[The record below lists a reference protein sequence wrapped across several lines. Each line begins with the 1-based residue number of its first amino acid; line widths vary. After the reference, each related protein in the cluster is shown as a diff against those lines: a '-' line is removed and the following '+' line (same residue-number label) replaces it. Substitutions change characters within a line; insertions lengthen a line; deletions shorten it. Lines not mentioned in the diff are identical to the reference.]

1 MKIVNVGLVAH
12 VDAGKTTLT
21 EQLLLQAGA
30 LRQAGTVDSGTTRTD
45 TMAVERERGI
55 SVKAASVSVV
65 HNEVRLN
72 IVDTPGHVDFAA
84 EVERALSVL
93 DTAVLVVSAVE
104 GVQAQTELLYEALT
118 ATHTNVIFFI
128 NKIDRTGS
136 NAAGVL
142 EQIRETFTPH
152 LLPFNRVLHEGDRE
166 AAVAPCTYAEDAM
179 QEAAAECEDTLLDR
193 YLSGETL
200 SDKEVEGHLYA
211 AIAGGRLCPV
221 LFGSGLYGL
230 GTGDLLNLLTTF
242 GAPIKNNEQAPNTL
256 SGVVYRITH
265 DKTMGRVAHVRLFG
279 GELHNRDTIH
289 LTPAGGTAS
298 EEDGPAEE
306 DPKITQIRRYDGERY
321 TDIGTAG
328 RGDVVALCGLSNA
341 RVSDIIGEVSE
352 RLHYP
357 LSVPLLQVRVL
368 PSSPEVLAAF
378 RELSAEDPH
387 LNVEYNQEEKE
398 ITICITGTVQLEIL
412 RAVVRERYGLEVT
425 FSAPSVIYKETP
437 LKVGYGHEAYT
448 MPKPCW
454 AVIDLKI
461 EPLARGAGYQFE
473 SVVQPR
479 QIFYKYQTHIATELP
494 RALKQGLYNWEVTD
508 LKITLV
514 GGGHHI
520 QHTHPLD
527 FFLAT
532 PLALI
537 HGLQDTG
544 TTLLE
549 PMQHWRIAADEALVG
564 RVIGDIIAMRG
575 SYDSPVIRD
584 GQFTMEA
591 RVPVASSMD
600 YAVRLASLSSGRA
613 MLSVRFDGYEPC
625 PLELG
630 AVAKRR
636 GCDPRDRA
644 KWILTHRGAMQE
656 SFK

>member
-1 MKIVNVGLVAH
+1 MRIVNVGLVAH

-21 EQLLLQAGA
+21 ERLLLAAGV
-30 LRQAGTVDSGTTRTD
+30 LRQAGTVDDGTAHTD

-55 SVKAASVSVV
+55 SVKAASVSLVQGD
-65 HNEVRLN
+65 VRLN
-72 IVDTPGHVDFAA
+72 VIDTPGHMDFAA
-84 EVERALSVL
+84 EVERALAVL
-93 DTAVLVVSAVE
+93 DTAVLVISAVE
-104 GVQAQTELLYEALT
+104 GVQAQTELLFEALR
-118 ATHTNVIFFI
+118 ATHTNVVFFI
-128 NKIDRTGS
+128 NKIDRVGS
-136 NAAGVL
+136 NAAAVAQ
-142 EQIRETFTPH
+142 QICEKFTPA
-152 LLPFNRVLHEGDRE
+152 LLPFNRVLHEGDRD
-166 AAVAPCTYAEDAM
+166 AAVEPLQFSDAAL
-179 QEAAAECEDTLLDR
+179 QEAAAESGDALLER
-193 YLSGETL
+193 YLAGETL
-200 SDKEVEGHLYA
+200 GEAEVTA
-211 AIAGGRLCPV
+211 ALAGRIEQGGLCP
-221 LFGSGLYGL
+221 LLYGSGIYSL
-230 GTGDLLNLLTTF
+230 GTDDLLRVLTTY
-242 GAPIKNNEQAPNTL
+242 GRPIKNNVKDPDAL

-265 DKTMGRVAHVRLFG
+265 DKTMGRIAHVRLFG
-279 GELHNRDTIH
+279 GTLHNRDSVK
-289 LTPAGGTAS
+289 LTRADGAG
-298 EEDGPAEE
+298 EEDGAPL
-306 DPKITQIRRYDGERY
+306 PKITQIRRYDGERF
-321 TDIGTAG
+321 TDTGEAG

-341 RVSDIIGEVSE
+341 RVSDILGEAAE
-352 RLHYP
+352 LWHYP

-368 PSSPEVLAAF
+368 PATPEVLAAF
-378 RELSAEDPH
+378 RELAAEDPH

-398 ITICITGTVQLEIL
+398 ITVCITGTVQLEIL
-412 RAVVRERYGLEVT
+412 AALARERYGLAVT

-437 LKVGYGHEAYT
+437 LTTGIGHEAYT

-454 AVIDLKI
+454 AIIDLKI
-461 EPLARGAGYQFE
+461 EPLARGAGYRFE
-473 SVVQPR
+473 SVVPPK
-479 QIFYKYQTHIATELP
+479 QIFYKYQTHIETELP

-508 LKITLV
+508 LKVTLV

-537 HGLQDTG
+537 HGLQETG

-549 PMQHWRIAADEALVG
+549 PMQRWRVSADEGLVG

-575 SYDSPVIRD
+575 TYDSPVIAG

-613 MLSVRFDGYEPC
+613 TLSVRFDGYEPC

>member
-1 MKIVNVGLVAH
+1 MKIVNIGLVAH

-21 EQLLLQAGA
+21 EQLLLHAGA
-30 LRQAGTVDSGTTRTD
+30 LRTAGAVDSGTTRTD
-45 TMAVERERGI
+45 TLSVERERGI
-55 SVKAASVSVV
+55 SVKAASVSLV
-65 HNEVRLN
+65 HEGVRLN
-72 IVDTPGHVDFAA
+72 VIDTPGHVDFAA

-93 DTAVLVVSAVE
+93 DTAVLVISAVE
-104 GVQAQTELLYEALT
+104 GVQAQTELLYEALR
-118 ATHTNVIFFI
+118 ATGTNVVFFV

-136 NAAGVL
+136 DTAAVVQ
-142 EQIRETFTPH
+142 QIRDKFGAA
-152 LLPFNRVLHEGDRE
+152 LLPFNRVTHEGDRD
-166 AAVAPCTYAEDAM
+166 AAVSAVSFADDAM
-179 QEAAAECEDTLLDR
+179 QEAAAESDDALLTR
-193 YLSGETL
+193 YLSGEAL
-200 SDKEVEGHLYA
+200 SDEEVA
-211 AIAGGRLCPV
+211 AALGALIAAGEVSPL
-221 LFGSGLYGL
+221 LFGSSLYGL
-230 GTGDLLNLLTTF
+230 GVSDLLSLLTRF
-242 GAPIKNNEQAPNTL
+242 GQPIKNNRENPDAL

-279 GELHNRDTIH
+279 GELHTRDRIR
-289 LTPAGGTAS
+289 LQTPGVVIDEDDPP
-298 EEDGPAEE
+298 EEQ
-306 DPKITQIRRYDGERY
+306 KITQIRRYDGERY
-321 TDIGTAG
+321 TDTGEAS

-341 RVSDIIGEVSE
+341 RVSDILGEAAE
-352 RLHYP
+352 LLHYP

-368 PSSPEVLAAF
+368 PPSPEVLAAF
-378 RELSAEDPH
+378 NELSAEDPH
-387 LNVEYNQEEKE
+387 LNVEYNQDEKE
-398 ITICITGTVQLEIL
+398 LTICITGMVQVEIL
-412 RAVVRERYGLEVT
+412 RAVVRERYGLDVT

-437 LKVGYGHEAYT
+437 LKTGIGREAYT

-461 EPLARGAGYQFE
+461 EPLPRGAGYRFE

-479 QIFYKYQTHIATELP
+479 QIHYKYQTHIATELP
-494 RALKQGLYNWEVTD
+494 RALKQGIYNWEVTD

-514 GGGHHI
+514 GGGHHV

-537 HGLQDTG
+537 HGLQETG

-549 PMQHWRIAADEALVG
+549 PMQHWRISADEALVG

-575 SYDSPVIRD
+575 TYDSPMIEK

-591 RVPVASSMD
+591 RVPVATSMD
-600 YAVRLASLSSGRA
+600 YAVRLASLTSGRG

-656 SFK
+656 SFR

>member
-1 MKIVNVGLVAH
+1 MKIVNIGLVAH

-21 EQLLLQAGA
+21 EQLLLHAGA
-30 LRQAGTVDSGTTRTD
+30 LRQAGAVDSGTTRTD

-55 SVKAASVSVV
+55 SVKAASVSLV
-65 HNEVRLN
+65 HEGVRLN
-72 IVDTPGHVDFAA
+72 VIDTPGHVDFAA
-84 EVERALSVL
+84 EVERALAVL
-93 DTAVLVVSAVE
+93 DTAVVVISAVE
-104 GVQAQTELLYEALT
+104 GVQAQTELLYEALRD
-118 ATHTNVIFFI
+118 THTNVVFFI
-128 NKIDRTGS
+128 NKLDRTGS
-136 NAAGVL
+136 DSAAVVA
-142 EQIRETFTPH
+142 QIREKFTPH
-152 LLPFNRVLHEGDRE
+152 LLPFNQVEHEGDRD
-166 AAVAPCTYAEDAM
+166 AAVSPLSFADPAL
-179 QEAAAECEDTLLDR
+179 QEAAAETSDTLLDR

-200 SDKEVEGHLYA
+200 TDAEVEA
-211 AIAGGRLCPV
+211 ALAASIAAGDISPV
-221 LFGSGLYGL
+221 LFGSSLYGL
-230 GTGDLLNLLTTF
+230 GVAELLSLLTRF
-242 GAPIKNNEQAPNTL
+242 GQPIKNNRENPDAL

-279 GELHNRDTIH
+279 GTLHNRDSLW
-289 LTPAGGTAS
+289 LTPPNGVV
-298 EEDGPAEE
+298 DEE
-306 DPKITQIRRYDGERY
+306 DPPQEQKITQIRRYDGERF
-321 TDIGTAG
+321 TDTGEAV

-341 RVSDIIGEVSE
+341 RVSDILGEASE
-352 RLHYP
+352 RLHFP

-368 PSSPEVLAAF
+368 PPTPEVLAAF

-437 LKVGYGHEAYT
+437 SGIGIGHEAYT

-461 EPLARGAGYQFE
+461 EPLPRGAGYQFE
-473 SVVQPR
+473 SAVQPR

-537 HGLQDTG
+537 HGLQATG

-549 PMQHWRIAADEALVG
+549 PMQHWRISADEALVG

-575 SYDSPVIRD
+575 QYDSPLIEK

-600 YAVRLASLSSGRA
+600 YAVRFASLTSGRG

-656 SFK
+656 SFR

>member
-1 MKIVNVGLVAH
+1 MKIVNIGLVAH

-21 EQLLLQAGA
+21 EQLLLRAGV
-30 LRQAGTVDSGTTRTD
+30 LRQAGAVDSGTTRTD

-55 SVKAASVSVV
+55 SVKAASVSLV
-65 HNEVRLN
+65 HDGVRLN
-72 IVDTPGHVDFAA
+72 VIDTPGHVDFAA

-93 DTAVLVVSAVE
+93 DTAVIVISAVE
-104 GVQAQTELLYEALT
+104 GVQAQTELLYEALR
-118 ATHTNVIFFI
+118 ATHTNVVFFI

-136 NAAGVL
+136 NTAAVV
-142 EQIRETFTPH
+142 EQIKEKFTTR
-152 LLPFNRVLHEGDRE
+152 LLPFNRVEHEGDRE
-166 AAVAPCTYAEDAM
+166 AAVSPIPLTADSM
-179 QEAAAECEDTLLDR
+179 QEAAAEGDEALLER
-193 YLSGETL
+193 YLGGEAL
-200 SDKEVEGHLYA
+200 SAEEVKA
-211 AIAGGRLCPV
+211 ALATVIAGGEVCPL
-221 LFGSGLYGL
+221 LFGSSLYGL
-230 GTGDLLNLLTTF
+230 GTEQLLNLLTTF
-242 GAPIKNNEQAPNTL
+242 GQPIKNDREHPDTL

-265 DKTMGRVAHVRLFG
+265 DKAMGRVAHVRLFG
-279 GELHNRDTIH
+279 GTLRNRDSVK
-289 LTPAGGTAS
+289 LTPAGGLPAD
-298 EEDGPAEE
+298 EEVEM
-306 DPKITQIRRYDGERY
+306 PKITQIRRYDGERF
-321 TDIGTAG
+321 TDTGEATC
-328 RGDVVALCGLSNA
+328 GDVVALCGLANA
-341 RVSDIIGEVSE
+341 RVSDILGEVSE

-357 LSVPLLQVRVL
+357 LSVPLLQVQVL
-368 PSSPEVLAAF
+368 PPTPEVLVAF
-378 RELSAEDPH
+378 RELAAEDPH

-398 ITICITGTVQLEIL
+398 ITIHITGTVQLEIL
-412 RAVVRERYGLEVT
+412 RAVVRERYGLEVQ
-425 FSAPSVIYKETP
+425 FSPPSVIYKETP

-461 EPLARGAGYQFE
+461 EPLARGAGYRFE
-473 SVVQPR
+473 SVVQPKYI
-479 QIFYKYQTHIATELP
+479 QYKYQTHIETELP
-494 RALKQGLYNWEVTD
+494 RALKQGIYNWEVTD
-508 LKITLV
+508 LKVTLV
-514 GGGHHI
+514 GGGDHV

-537 HGLQDTG
+537 HGLEDTG

-549 PMQHWRIAADEALVG
+549 PMQQWRISADEALVG

-575 SYDSPVIRD
+575 SYDSPVITN
-584 GQFTMEA
+584 GQFIMEA

-600 YAVRLASLSSGRA
+600 YAVRFASLTSGRG